1 MAKYNISN
9 NHISKRAIT
18 LGDCSE
24 GDIVSIPTE
33 EIDVG
38 IITDGDPYVRG
49 ELCVVDLSDGCT
61 HLVQIG
67 TACRLYTGT
76 LEFDRKD
83 FEEFCE

>member
-1 MAKYNISN
+1 MAKFNISN
-9 NHISKRAIT
+9 NHTSKRAIT
-18 LGDCSE
+18 LGDCSD

-33 EIDVG
+33 NIVVG
-38 IITDGDPYVRG
+38 IITDECVAHGYVV
-49 ELCVVDLSDGCT
+49 VVDFEDGVT
-61 HLVQIG
+61 HEIQTG

>member
-1 MAKYNISN
+1 MAKYKINN
-9 NHISKRAIT
+9 NHISKRAMT

-33 EIDVG
+33 NIDVG
-38 IITDGDPYVRG
+38 IITDGYG
-49 ELCVVDLSDGCT
+49 AHGHLTVVSLEDGCT
-61 HLVQIG
+61 YEIMIN

>member
-1 MAKYNISN
+1 MAKYNINN
-9 NHISKRAIT
+9 NHISKRTIT

-33 EIDVG
+33 GIDVG
-38 IITDGDPYVRG
+38 IITDECGAHGY
-49 ELCVVDLSDGCT
+49 LFVVDLGDGT
-61 HLVQIG
+61 TYEIQTG